1 MIKKLH
7 LSVVFFLICILF
19 GSVVNTVNAEDCE
32 KDFECNEN
40 DEQSVYDNCLQN
52 KIDCIENKLG
62 EISSEKTT
70 LNNTISVFNGNI
82 NIQELQIR
90 QQEAEINKLEKEI
103 GALGDRISGLSI
115 SLDRLT
121 TLLVDRIRTQY
132 KQRQSNPF
140 ELLLTSNSL
149 SKFVSQ
155 HRYLSLAGKQTADAM
170 QRAQSQK
177 ILYDEQKDLKTIK
190 QDEIETKRYQLQL
203 NQNNLVSQREE
214 KKNLLTVTQNDE
226 QKFQKL
232 LKEAQEQVDAI
243 KRYTANKDISLLSN
257 TTKYDDWGYYYNQR
271 DSAWGN
277 QYLGK
282 SDTTIATAG
291 CLVTSVAMIASH
303 YGKNLT
309 PANIAASYDAFAIYY
324 PDYLNFSFSLNGANI
339 SRSRVCYNS
348 SCLDSELSSGKPV
361 IVRINAPSVSGD
373 HFLVITKKE
382 NDNYIMKDPYES
394 DGNNISFT
402 DKHSLSNIT
411 AVDRV
416 TIN

>member
-7 LSVVFFLICILF
+7 LSVVLFLIFIFF
-19 GSVVNTVNAEDCE
+19 GSFVRTINAQDCE
-32 KDFECNEN
+32 TDFQCNEN
-40 DEQSVYDNCLQN
+40 DADYDTCLTK
-52 KIDCIENKLG
+52 KIECIEGKLG
-62 EISSEKTT
+62 TISTEKTT
-70 LNNTISVFNGNI
+70 LNNTISVINGNI

-90 QQEAEINKLEKEI
+90 QREAEISKLEKEI
-103 GALGDRISGLSI
+103 VALGDRISGLSI

-132 KQRQSNPF
+132 KQQQSNSL

-149 SKFVSQ
+149 TKFINQ
-155 HRYLSLAGKQTADAM
+155 HRYLNLAGKQTADAM
-170 QRAQSQK
+170 QRAQDQK
-177 ILYDEQKDLKTIK
+177 ILYDEQKDIKTVK

-203 NQNNLVSQREE
+203 EQNNLVTQREE
-214 KKNLLTVTQNDE
+214 KKNLLASTQNDE

-232 LKEAQEQVDAI
+232 LKEAREQVDAI
-243 KRYTANKDISLLSN
+243 KRYTANKDLSLLSN
-257 TTKYDDWGYYYNQR
+257 MTKCDDWGCYYNQR

-282 SDTTIATAG
+282 SNTTMATAG
-291 CLVTSVAMIASH
+291 CLVTSVAMISSH

-309 PANIAASYDAFAIYY
+309 PASIAASHEAFAIYQ
-324 PDYLNFSFSLNGANI
+324 PDWLNFSFNLNGVNV
-339 SRSRVCYNS
+339 SRSRICSSN

-361 IVRINAPSVSGD
+361 IVRINAQSSSGD
-373 HFLVITKKE
+373 HFLVISKKE
-382 NDNYIMKDPYES
+382 NGNYIMKDPYES
-394 DGNNISFT
+394 DGNNIPFT

-416 TIN
+416 TVY